1 MSDCSRLL
9 AAVSQGI
16 KILRAELELA
26 KKQVRAGGVGHQG
39 GSPKEASRAQTCVTV
54 TGKPSR
60 REELSFQTLGM
71 AHIRRRWTCFRDRP

>member
-39 GSPKEASRAQTCVTV
+39 GSPKEAS
-54 TGKPSR
+54 
-60 REELSFQTLGM
+60 
-71 AHIRRRWTCFRDRP
+71 